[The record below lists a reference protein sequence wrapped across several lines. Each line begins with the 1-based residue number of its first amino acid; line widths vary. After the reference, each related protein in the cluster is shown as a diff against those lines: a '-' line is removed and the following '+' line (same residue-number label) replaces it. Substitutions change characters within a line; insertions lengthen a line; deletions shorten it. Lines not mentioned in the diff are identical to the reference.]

1 MLRKFLVIVFTLFL
15 LQTAYLVLDGL
26 HDVVRPADAI
36 LVLGSKVKSGGM
48 VSNTLKGRL
57 DQGYALYRSGFSQR
71 IIVSGGLGKE
81 GYCEA
86 KVMADYLERL
96 GVPQRHILV
105 DENGR
110 NTWQS
115 ALNFKGMNFRS
126 VILVSSYWHLTRA
139 KLAFRR
145 LGVPEVYASHARMRP
160 QLRELYSIPREVI
173 AFYFYLIR
181 KAAAV

>member
-1 MLRKFLVIVFTLFL
+1 MLRQFLMFAVILFV

-26 HDVVRPADAI
+26 HDFVRPADAI
-36 LVLGSKVKSGGM
+36 LVLGSKVKSGGE
-48 VSNTLKGRL
+48 VSNALKGRL
-57 DQGYALYRSGFSQR
+57 DQGYALYRMGLSKR

-81 GYCEA
+81 GYSEA
-86 KVMADYLERL
+86 KVMSDYLERC
-96 GVPQRHILV
+96 GVPPDHIIR

-115 ALNFKGMNFRS
+115 ALNFKRMNFRS

-145 LGVPEVYASHARMRP
+145 LGIAEVYASHARMWP
-160 QLRELYSIPREVI
+160 QLRDLYSIPREVV
-173 AFYFYLIR
+173 AFYYYLAR
-181 KAAAV
+181 KLTPG